1 MAGQKKKLIYSEETP
16 WFPEYYIGWIGII
29 NCGQRTSDMYITV
42 ELEWRR
48 YVVWFLFVSRLL
60 VQFPIFASILI
71 FTRLCTYL
79 LKPSGVTYYIF
90 PPSNTSVSNKMRGR
104 MENHSSIGPLVN
116 ENSYPISMHLKKCF
130 VPDKTK
136 S

>member
-1 MAGQKKKLIYSEETP
+1 VEFFK
-16 WFPEYYIGWIGII
+16 IGKHDVTFIREI
-29 NCGQRTSDMYITV
+29 R
-42 ELEWRR
+42 
-48 YVVWFLFVSRLL
+48 VVWFLFVFRLL

-79 LKPSGVTYYIF
+79 LKPSGVTYILHF
-90 PPSNTSVSNKMRGR
+90 PPSNTSVSNKMRRR
-104 MENHSSIGPLVN
+104 MEDHSSISPLVN
-116 ENSYPISMHLKKCF
+116 ENSYLISMHLKKFF